1 VIRKRDRHPDC
12 PSAELTGCHPV
23 TRETMIVYLREVW
36 LGFLS
41 ILVSMG
47 VTLRHLST
55 HAITVQ
61 YPKERRSLPL
71 RSLNRHVLTI
81 DLATGKLKCT
91 ACDACAKICPT
102 RCITIL
108 GAGKG
113 KERHPVEFVIDH
125 NLCMYCNL
133 CVEVC
138 PFDAITMWT
147 GNFEIGA
154 FNRTG
159 LVFDQTALEADK
171 FYPSPETPE
180 LVSAAAEKK

>member
-1 VIRKRDRHPDC
+1 
-12 PSAELTGCHPV
+12 
-23 TRETMIVYLREVW
+23 MIAYVHNVW
-36 LGFLS
+36 AGFLT
-41 ILVSMG
+41 ILSAMR
-47 VTLRHLST
+47 VTLRHLFT
-55 HAITVQ
+55 PAITVQ
-61 YPKERRSLPL
+61 YPAERRTLPL

-81 DLATGKLKCT
+81 DLDTGKLKCT

-102 RCITIL
+102 RCITIV

-113 KERHPVEFVIDH
+113 KEKHPVEFVIDH

-133 CVEVC
+133 CVEYC

-159 LVFDQTALEADK
+159 LVFDQTALTAEK
-171 FYPSPETPE
+171 FYPTPETPV
-180 LVSAAAEKK
+180 LVPKTEAAAPAAAAPAAPTAPTPA

>member
-1 VIRKRDRHPDC
+1 MF
-12 PSAELTGCHPV
+12 A
-23 TRETMIVYLREVW
+23 YLRAVW
-36 LGFLS
+36 RGFLTV
-41 ILVSMG
+41 LAAMK
-47 VTLRHLST
+47 VTARHLFT
-55 HAITVQ
+55 PALTVQ
-61 YPKERRSLPL
+61 YPTVRRTLPL
-71 RSLNRHVLTI
+71 RSLNRHVLTV
-81 DLATGKLKCT
+81 DLGSGKLKCT

-102 RCITIL
+102 RCIAIV

-113 KERHPVEFVIDH
+113 KERHPIEFVIDH

-159 LVFDQTALEADK
+159 LVFDQTSLHAEK
-171 FYPSPETPE
+171 FYPSPMTPA
-180 LVSAAAEKK
+180 LVEAPPVEAPAVAAAGATPAGS

>member
-1 VIRKRDRHPDC
+1 
-12 PSAELTGCHPV
+12 
-23 TRETMIVYLREVW
+23 MIAYLRDVC

-47 VTLRHLST
+47 VTLRHLFT
-55 HAITVQ
+55 PAITVQ
-61 YPKERRSLPL
+61 YPKKRRRLPL
-71 RSLNRHVLTI
+71 RSLSRHVLTI

-147 GNFEIGA
+147 GDFEIGA
-154 FNRTG
+154 FNRLG
-159 LVFDQTALEADK
+159 LVFDQTALHADR
-171 FYPSPETPE
+171 FYPTPETPQLIEAAPPQKPE
-180 LVSAAAEKK
+180 LAEAAPPQK

>member
-1 VIRKRDRHPDC
+1 
-12 PSAELTGCHPV
+12 
-23 TRETMIVYLREVW
+23 MIAYWRNVW
-36 LGFLS
+36 LGFLTV
-41 ILVSMG
+41 LAAMK
-47 VTLRHLST
+47 VTLRHLFT
-55 HAITVQ
+55 PAVTVQ
-61 YPKERRSLPL
+61 YPKVRRTLPL
-71 RSLNRHVLTI
+71 RSLNRHVLTV

-102 RCITIL
+102 RCIAIV

-113 KERHPVEFVIDH
+113 KERHPIEFVIDH

-133 CVEVC
+133 CVEAC

-159 LVFDQTALEADK
+159 LVFDQTALHAER
-171 FYPSPETPE
+171 FYPTPDTPA
-180 LVSAAAEKK
+180 LVEAVPAAEPAVAAKEPVTTG

>member
-1 VIRKRDRHPDC
+1 MIAYFRD
-12 PSAELTGCHPV
+12 
-23 TRETMIVYLREVW
+23 VW
-36 LGFLS
+36 VGFFTILGAML
-41 ILVSMG
+41 
-47 VTLRHLST
+47 VTLRHLFT
-55 HAITVQ
+55 RALTVQ
-61 YPKERRSLPL
+61 YPTQRRTLPL

-81 DLATGKLKCT
+81 DLGTGKLKCT

-102 RCITIL
+102 RCISIV
-108 GAGKG
+108 GAGRG

-133 CVEVC
+133 CVEYC

-159 LVFDQTALEADK
+159 LVFDQSALSADR
-171 FYPSPETPE
+171 FVPTPTTPVLPEPT
-180 LVSAAAEKK
+180 SAAPKIEAPAAAQ

>member
-1 VIRKRDRHPDC
+1 MIAYVRDI
-12 PSAELTGCHPV
+12 G
-23 TRETMIVYLREVW
+23 

-47 VTLRHLST
+47 VTLRHLFT
-55 HAITVQ
+55 PALTVQ
-61 YPKERRSLPL
+61 YPKERRRLPL

-81 DLATGKLKCT
+81 ELATGKLKCT

-102 RCITIL
+102 RCITIV

-147 GNFEIGA
+147 GQYEFGA
-154 FNRTG
+154 FRRTG
-159 LVFDQTALEADK
+159 LVIDKQEMTATGY
-171 FYPSPETPE
+171 YPTPMTPE
-180 LVSAAAEKK
+180 AVPAGAAKGR

>member
-1 VIRKRDRHPDC
+1 MPNRRIDGLPTCD
-12 PSAELTGCHPV
+12 EGI
-23 TRETMIVYLREVW
+23 MIAYVREVC

-47 VTLRHLST
+47 VTLRHLFT
-55 HAITVQ
+55 PALTVQ
-61 YPKERRSLPL
+61 YPKERRRLPL
-71 RSLNRHVLTI
+71 RSLNLHVLTI

-102 RCITIL
+102 RCIAII

-154 FNRTG
+154 FNRMG
-159 LVFDQTALEADK
+159 LVFDQTALHAEK
-171 FYPSPETPE
+171 FYPTPMTPE
-180 LVSAAAEKK
+180 LVEAAPAKK

>member
-1 VIRKRDRHPDC
+1 MVAYVRD
-12 PSAELTGCHPV
+12 
-23 TRETMIVYLREVW
+23 VW
-36 LGFLS
+36 AGFLT
-41 ILVSMG
+41 ILSAMA
-47 VTLRHLST
+47 VTLRHLFT
-55 HAITVQ
+55 PALTVQ
-61 YPKERRSLPL
+61 YPSQRRVLPL

-81 DLATGKLKCT
+81 DLDSGKLKCT

-102 RCITIL
+102 RCIAIV

-113 KERHPVEFVIDH
+113 KERHPIEFVIDH

-133 CVEVC
+133 CVEYC

-159 LVFDQTALEADK
+159 LVFDQAALTAEK
-171 FYPSPETPE
+171 FYPTPETPVLKPKE
-180 LVSAAAEKK
+180 PPAPVAEPATAAAAPPAPAAS

>member
-1 VIRKRDRHPDC
+1 MISYLHDVW
-12 PSAELTGCHPV
+12 SGFV
-23 TRETMIVYLREVW
+23 TVLAAMK
-36 LGFLS
+36 
-41 ILVSMG
+41 
-47 VTLRHLST
+47 VTLRHLFT
-55 HAITVQ
+55 PALTVQ
-61 YPKERRSLPL
+61 YPTVKRPLPL
-71 RSLNRHVLTI
+71 RSLNRHVLTV
-81 DLATGKLKCT
+81 DLESGKLKCT

-102 RCITIL
+102 RCITII

-133 CVEVC
+133 CVEYC

-159 LVFDQTALEADK
+159 LVFDQTALHAEK
-171 FYPSPETPE
+171 FYPSPSTPAVPE
-180 LVSAAAEKK
+180 PAPVPEPAVQAQ